1 MNYFQALS
9 LIMGTGMLVG
19 GLWVVFR
26 PGAWQKLVFR
36 VMSEKRP
43 DWVLGVNAAW
53 TLLVLFTWGM
63 FFGEMALASFVVTFV
78 MSLTLLKVLG
88 SVFFWNQYREA
99 ALTLFREPLAMRT
112 VMVSTAAIGFALLS
126 LGLMV

>member
-9 LIMGTGMLVG
+9 LIMGTWMFVG

-26 PGAWQKLVFR
+26 PEVWQKVAVR

-43 DWVLGVNAAW
+43 GWILGVNVVW
-53 TLLVLFTWGM
+53 TLFVLFTWGM
-63 FFGEMALASFVVTFV
+63 FFREMTAASFVVTFV

-88 SVFFWNQYREA
+88 SVFFWKQYRDM
-99 ALTLFREPLAMRT
+99 ALALISEPVAMRT
-112 VMVSTAAIGFALLS
+112 VMISTAAIGLALLG
-126 LGLMV
+126 LGILV